1 MKQFFINNKWSIA
14 IIIILL
20 IAVAT
25 LFFQKQSLK
34 YSLIEYQ
41 SVPRIGLTN
50 TLSYSSAD
58 SSFHGSVTGFVA
70 FNNIKDQPHDLTQY
84 YIIEPLNRL
93 DKNSNQIFSLDE
105 IIAMNVLAPASI
117 GKSELN
123 VKSNSSST
131 LTLEDENGN
140 QFFIDKITREVS
152 MRDAGGDETKLI
164 TNDLKYRDFM
174 WKFLNK

>member
-1 MKQFFINNKWSIA
+1 MKQFLLKNKWA
-14 IIIILL
+14 IIIIFILL
-20 IAVAT
+20 VAVIG
-25 LFFQKQSLK
+25 LFFQTITLK
-34 YSLIEYQ
+34 NSLIEYQ
-41 SVPRIGLTN
+41 SVPRIALTN

-84 YIIEPLNRL
+84 YVIEPLNRL
-93 DKNSNQIFSLDE
+93 DVNSNQIFSLDE
-105 IIAMNVLAPASI
+105 IIAMNILSPASI

-131 LTLEDENGN
+131 LTLEDERGN

-152 MRDAGGDETKLI
+152 MRDAGGDKTKLI
-164 TNDLKYRDFM
+164 TNDLRYRDFM
-174 WKFLNK
+174 REFLK